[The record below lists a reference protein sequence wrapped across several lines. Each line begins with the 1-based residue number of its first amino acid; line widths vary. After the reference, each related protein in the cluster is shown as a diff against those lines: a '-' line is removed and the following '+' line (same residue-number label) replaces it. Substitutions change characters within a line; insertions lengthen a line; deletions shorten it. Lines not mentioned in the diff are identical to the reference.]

1 MRIVLRKNRRS
12 LLCVRLIIKICLFED
27 KSIYFY
33 LLLRAWLVYRSSMC
47 MRHKERRV
55 EIAYDEPLVNFSE
68 PHAANS
74 KAI

>member
-1 MRIVLRKNRRS
+1 MRIMLKKNRRS
-12 LLCVRLIIKICLFED
+12 LLFCVCLIIKICLFED
-27 KSIYFY
+27 KSI
-33 LLLRAWLVYRSSMC
+33 LSLIARMTRLSLIDV
-47 MRHKERRV
+47 HKERRV